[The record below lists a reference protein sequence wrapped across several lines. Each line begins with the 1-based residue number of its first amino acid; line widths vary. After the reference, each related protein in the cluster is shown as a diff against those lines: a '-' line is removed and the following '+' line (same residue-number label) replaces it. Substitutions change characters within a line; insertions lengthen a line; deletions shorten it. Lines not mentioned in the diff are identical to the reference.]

1 MFHIAVALFCLH
13 KGLTRNADG
22 ALSDFILT
30 MTVLLPSSHFTGME
44 AMVQGRLAN
53 MAQLDSKPTRFCVP
67 HPFPRF
73 VDGKAEIINIKAQR
87 SKLMGKGNA

>member
-1 MFHIAVALFCLH
+1 
-13 KGLTRNADG
+13 
-22 ALSDFILT
+22 
-30 MTVLLPSSHFTGME
+30 ME